1 MPTFL
6 TDATFSF
13 ADITSTFT
21 VIADGVKSVLSMC
34 MQPPLSIFLGA
45 SIFGIGI
52 GVYRA
57 LRH

>member
-6 TDATFSF
+6 TDAAFSF
-13 ADITSTFT
+13 SDITSTFT
-21 VIADGVKSVLSMC
+21 VIGDGVKTVLGIC

-52 GVYRA
+52 AVYRK